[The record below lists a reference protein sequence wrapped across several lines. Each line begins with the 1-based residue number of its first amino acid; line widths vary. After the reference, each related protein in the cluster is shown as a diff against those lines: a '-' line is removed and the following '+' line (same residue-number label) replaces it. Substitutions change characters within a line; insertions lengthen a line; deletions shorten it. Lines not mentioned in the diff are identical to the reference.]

1 MQQIILP
8 FKDVKAKINEGD
20 VLLFRGKGWISRVI
34 GSQTDTTY
42 SHVAVA
48 SWSNGD
54 ANTDDGILECVEF
67 REGYGG
73 RAVSLENEVNRLPNA
88 IDVYRPI
95 PVFGKLEFNP
105 KTKEVEFLQKEFNGR
120 SVTRIMRKMT
130 GLPYGWR
137 RIWWLAKNK
146 LVFFRLCSK
155 ERLMSDNLRDIIYP
169 VCSTSVAYA
178 FNKPDFDLIN
188 NKSDEY
194 TEPGHIALSPR
205 INYLFTLGVSNAI

>member
-1 MQQIILP
+1 MQQLILP
-8 FKDVKAKINEGD
+8 FKDIKAKINEGD
-20 VLLFRGKGWISRVI
+20 ILLFRGQGWVSRII

-73 RAVSLENEVNRLPNA
+73 RSVLLENEVNRLPNQ

-95 PVFGKLEFNP
+95 PVFGRVSFNAT
-105 KTKEVEFLQKEFNGR
+105 TKEVDFFKKDFNGR
-120 SVTRIMRKMT
+120 AVTRIMRKMT

-137 RIWWLAKNK
+137 RIWWMTKNK
-146 LVFFRLCSK
+146 LLFLRLFSK
-155 ERLMSDNLRDIIYP
+155 ESLMNDKLGDIVYP
-169 VCSTSVAYA
+169 VCSTSVSYA
-178 FNKPDFDLIN
+178 FNMNDFDLIN
-188 NKSDEY
+188 NKSDEWM
-194 TEPGHIALSPR
+194 EPGHIALSPR
-205 INYLFTLGVSNAI
+205 INYLYTLGV